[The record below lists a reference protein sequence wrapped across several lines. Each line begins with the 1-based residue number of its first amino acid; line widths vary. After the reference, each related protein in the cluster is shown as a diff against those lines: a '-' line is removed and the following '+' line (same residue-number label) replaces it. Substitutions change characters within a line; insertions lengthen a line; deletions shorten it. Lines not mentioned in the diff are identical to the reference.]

1 MLKHTRLRGD
11 SLLIQSRWVSS
22 FVSQVQPY
30 VISPKATRHSQR
42 RLPAISEFHTARD
55 QKTAENI
62 QKWLS
67 LRSSNLCGVKRRGL
81 LRLQLRTSFTSCA
94 SGTATEMSWTSAKAE
109 VEWIAR
115 HSELQWQQFALS
127 FYRQQHAIKRRTLC
141 SPAKH

>member
-67 LRSSNLCGVKRRGL
+67 LRSSNLCGVKRLGAVTVTVEHFVHVLRFWHSHRDELGL
-81 LRLQLRTSFTSCA
+81 
-94 SGTATEMSWTSAKAE
+94 GEG
-109 VEWIAR
+109 
-115 HSELQWQQFALS
+115 
-127 FYRQQHAIKRRTLC
+127 
-141 SPAKH
+141 